1 MTEETKND
9 VNQRKL
15 RSAFLIGAVGGT
27 FWAFVGYAAYFMNF
41 TKLGPSLFVKPFIP
55 QESLDQPFA
64 HFMGIGV
71 AIVLSILVSLAY
83 VFTLSKFY
91 SPLIGVALGGGA
103 FLFFF
108 YAVSPLLGLTR
119 QPIHLIG
126 MNTFATELC
135 LFILWGLFIG
145 FSLSAE
151 FSSNNN
157 AVR

>member
-1 MTEETKND
+1 MTEDKKN
-9 VNQRKL
+9 VKERKL
-15 RSAFLIGAVGGT
+15 KSALMIGAVGGA
-27 FWAFVGYAAYFMNF
+27 FWTLVGYAAYFMNF
-41 TKLGPSLFVKPFIP
+41 SKLGPSLFAKPFIS

-71 AIVLSILVSLAY
+71 AIVFSILVSLAY
-83 VFTLSKFY
+83 VFTLAHFY
-91 SPLIGVALGGGA
+91 SPLIGVALGGGV
-103 FLFFF
+103 FLLFF
-108 YAVSPLLGLTR
+108 YGLSPLLGLTK

-145 FSLSAE
+145 FSLSTE
-151 FSSNNN
+151 FSSRDN